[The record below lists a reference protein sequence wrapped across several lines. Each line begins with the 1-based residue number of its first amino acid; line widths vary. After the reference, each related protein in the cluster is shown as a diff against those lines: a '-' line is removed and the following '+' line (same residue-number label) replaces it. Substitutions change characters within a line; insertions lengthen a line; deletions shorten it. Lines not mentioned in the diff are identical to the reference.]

1 MLSNAFDQACWLC
14 VAIAAAWRSIVFSW
28 LEIGNETSKLSAR
41 SEFAFS
47 NLPASWGVF
56 VFLAVTAAVLYAVI
70 AIYRREMASCP
81 WWLKNL
87 LAALRCCTMLLLAA
101 IFLNPSIIDVD
112 SRTIEPTIVV
122 ARDQSASMSTGDR
135 YDDPDAARTTA
146 AAFGVDVV
154 ALRDQ
159 RPTRVEIVN
168 RLFQKNGSKFVAALE
183 KKGSVEL
190 LDFSDQP
197 HVVTLAK
204 SAELPVPLLAPT
216 SHSTNLAAV
225 VEAGLKTQRPA
236 AIVLFTDGQHTAPD
250 DALESARHAKSRR
263 IPLLLVGVGDPS
275 RPKSE
280 RVRSVLAPAQAWSG
294 EPFEIEAVLSFQ
306 GVDPGSRRVEL
317 LEEQLSDSGQP
328 SAVKLVATDEVST
341 PVTGDGQ
348 ATARFSRTVEAP
360 GRYVYRARIQNSD
373 GNQIADN
380 SATSDI
386 VNVLSRQAVRVLMIA
401 GSPTWDY
408 RLVQTLLSRDKT
420 ISLSCWLQSLDPGRK
435 QDGNRPITLLPRT
448 KAELFDYDVV
458 LFFDP
463 NPQGLDENWT
473 ELLSQFVSEHA
484 GGLLFMA
491 GPQFTTELLASPST
505 TKLSALLPVKIGD
518 LANLEIESLTAA
530 NQTAWPLHLVPA
542 NADHPVLKF
551 SPDRNENQRRW
562 QSLPGVLWSLP
573 AADATPAAQ
582 ILAEHTNP
590 ALAIAG
596 KARPLIIAGRYG
608 AGNSLYLGFNGT
620 WRWRSAGEHAEFF
633 DKFWIQAVRFLVE
646 GRSLAGRRRGYVQT
660 DRERYEVGQRINI
673 TARVLDAAFQPLDL
687 PKVEATVEQPDK
699 AQEIVPLLPVGDHSG
714 RYEAAITAQTTGIT
728 TVRLP
733 IPDAGTKNDELTTNF
748 LVELPS
754 LEASQSWL
762 NRPLLTRLASESGGR
777 YFEVNELD
785 QLAAA
790 VPNRVE
796 KVEERS
802 PPRPIWD
809 TPAMLVALVGLLST
823 EWLLRKRFSLL

>member
-1 MLSNAFDQACWLC
+1 MS
-14 VAIAAAWRSIVFSW
+14 V
-28 LEIGNETSKLSAR
+28 R

-47 NLPASWGVF
+47 NLPATWGVF
-56 VFLAVTAAVLYAVI
+56 VFVAVVAAVLYAVV
-70 AIYRREMASCP
+70 AVYRREMSSCP
-81 WWLKNL
+81 SWVKNL
-87 LAALRCCTMLLLAA
+87 LATLRCCTMLLLAT
-101 IFLNPSIIDVD
+101 IFLNPSIIDVA

-122 ARDQSASMSTGDR
+122 ARDQSASMSTADN
-135 YDDPDAARTTA
+135 YHDPDAARTTA
-146 AAFGVDVV
+146 AALGIDVA

-159 RPTRVEIVN
+159 LPTRIELVN
-168 RLFQKNGSKFVAALE
+168 RLLAKSGSKLVAALE
-183 KKGSVEL
+183 KKGSVEIY
-190 LDFSDQP
+190 DFSDQP
-197 HVVTLAK
+197 HWVTLDI
-204 SAELPVPLLAPT
+204 SADAPIPSLAAT
-216 SHSTNLAAV
+216 SHSTNLASA

-236 AIVLFTDGQHTAPD
+236 AIILFTDGQHTTPD
-250 DALESARHAKSRR
+250 NCLESARHAKSRR

-275 RPKSE
+275 RPKTE
-280 RVRSVLAPAQAWSG
+280 RVRRVMAPTQAWPG
-294 EPFEIEAVLSFQ
+294 EPFEIEAILSFQ
-306 GVDPGSRRVEL
+306 GVDSGSRRVEL
-317 LEEQLSDSGQP
+317 FEEQLNDSGQ
-328 SAVKLVATDEVST
+328 SSGAKLVAATEVST
-341 PVTGDGQ
+341 PETGDGQ
-348 ATARFSRTVEAP
+348 ATARFARTVEAA
-360 GRYVYRARIQNSD
+360 GRYVYRARIQNSERRQAAED
-373 GNQIADN
+373 A
-380 SATSDI
+380 ATSDV
-386 VNVLSRQAVRVLMIA
+386 VNVLSRQSLRVLLIA

-435 QDGNRPITLLPRT
+435 QDGNRPIDAFPKT
-448 KAELFDYDVV
+448 KAELFEYDVV
-458 LFFDP
+458 LLFDP
-463 NPQGLDENWT
+463 NPQGWDENWT

-484 GGLLFMA
+484 GGVLFMA
-491 GPQFTTELLASPST
+491 GPQFTTELLASASAA
-505 TKLSALLPVKIGD
+505 KLSALLPVKIGD

-530 NQTAWPLHLVPA
+530 NQTAWPLRLFPA
-542 NADHPVLKF
+542 NADHPALKF

-573 AADATPAAQ
+573 AVDATPAAQ
-582 ILAEHTNP
+582 ILVEHTNP

-596 KARPLIIAGRYG
+596 KPRPLIIAGRYG
-608 AGNSLYLGFNGT
+608 AGNTLYLGFSGT
-620 WRWRSAGEHAEFF
+620 WRWRSAGEQAEFF

-660 DRERYEVGQRINI
+660 DRERYEVGQRVNI
-673 TARVLDAAFQPLDL
+673 SARVLDASFQSLEL
-687 PKVEATVEQPDK
+687 PKIEATVEQPLK
-699 AQEIVPLLPVGDHSG
+699 PPETVSLMPVGDHSG

-728 TVRLP
+728 TVRLL
-733 IPDAGTKNDELTTNF
+733 IPEAGTKSDELTTNF

-754 LEASQSWL
+754 LEASQTWL

-777 YFEVNELD
+777 YFEVNEID